1 MTFALLD
8 QHDAIAWDFDGTLHR
23 HPRSAAMHRYILE
36 HPEKRHVIVTF
47 RSHGM
52 QHDIWALLDGL
63 YGPDAPAKEDFEGV
77 LNISDEMYERFAAQE
92 RIRRMRKLA
101 GQSDDPPHADEI
113 AYVEWKGR
121 ICKQHGLTVLVDD
134 KIEHTEDGCLRLG
147 ICFINPDD
155 F

>member
-8 QHDAIAWDFDGTLHR
+8 QHDAIAWDFDGTLHG
-23 HPRSAAMHRYILE
+23 HHRSEAMHRYILD
-36 HPEKRHVIVTF
+36 HSEKRHVIVTF

-52 QHDIWALLDGL
+52 QHDIWDLLADYSGTV
-63 YGPDAPAKEDFEGV
+63 PTREHFDGV
-77 LNISDEMYERFAAQE
+77 LNISDEMYERFATQD

-101 GQSDDPPHADEI
+101 GQPDDPPHADET

-121 ICKQHGLTVLVDD
+121 ICRQHGLTVLVDD
-134 KIEHTEDGCLRLG
+134 KIDHTEAGCRKFG

-155 F
+155 L